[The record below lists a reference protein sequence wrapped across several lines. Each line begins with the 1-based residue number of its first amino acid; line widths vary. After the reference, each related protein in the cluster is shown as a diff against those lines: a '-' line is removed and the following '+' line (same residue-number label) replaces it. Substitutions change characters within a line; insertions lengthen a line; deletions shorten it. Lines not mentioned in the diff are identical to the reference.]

1 MNLFGEIRL
10 ENRRGYEIVSMP
22 PPLLVESSGSNVEH
36 VGACD
41 LGTMGFGV
49 SETVHLMIEA
59 QRRLML
65 IGPSTLVTQISILSL
80 LKS

>member
-1 MNLFGEIRL
+1 
-10 ENRRGYEIVSMP
+10 MP
-22 PPLLVESSGSNVEH
+22 PPSSGGVLLVQMLNMLEPY
-36 VGACD
+36 D

-59 QRRLML
+59 QRVLML